1 MLIIYTIHYFNKK
14 FKLLGEYQKI
24 TSIINDTGP
33 KYIVK
38 TFSQMNKQT
47 KISSEKNKRL
57 YIIDY
62 YKILK
67 ILIL

>member
-38 TFSQMNKQT
+38 TFSQMNRLKFPL
-47 KISSEKNKRL
+47 KRIRL